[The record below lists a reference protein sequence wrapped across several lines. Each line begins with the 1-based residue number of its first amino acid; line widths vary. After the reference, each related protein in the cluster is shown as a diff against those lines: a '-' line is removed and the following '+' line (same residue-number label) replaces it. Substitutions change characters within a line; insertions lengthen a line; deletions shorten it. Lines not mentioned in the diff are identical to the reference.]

1 MDPRVKSA
9 GDGGEWASA
18 ESNELR
24 SKLFLITGIDVFR
37 TLAAPEELMK
47 LLAFTVATAT
57 VLAFACPPTP
67 LVRAQGYDNGAVG
80 RPLQLD
86 GGPPM
91 GSDNRGQSF
100 GGRSQDNE
108 QSAGVKSEKNQTSTE
123 KTGETTIR
131 GRSHA
136 SAGLSSQ
143 RKHRIAA
150 HLRGH
155 RVVVFNGPR
164 HRFAI
169 HRHGYHLIAFNGPR
183 HRF

>member
-57 VLAFACPPTP
+57 VLAFACPPTRWFER
-67 LVRAQGYDNGAVG
+67 RATTTARWPTAPVG
-80 RPLQLD
+80 RRAAD
-86 GGPPM
+86 